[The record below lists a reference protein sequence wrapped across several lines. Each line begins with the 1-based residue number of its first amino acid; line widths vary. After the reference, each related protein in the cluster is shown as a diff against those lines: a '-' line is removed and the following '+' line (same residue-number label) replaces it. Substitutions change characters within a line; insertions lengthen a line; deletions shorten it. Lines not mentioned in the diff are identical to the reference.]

1 MWLSSAGGF
10 RRPAVTQLRPD
21 GAVAEPAPLA
31 PKSAKAAGLGGI
43 GHRAACL
50 SSPPLPLPIQ
60 AILILGSWD
69 REWTG
74 PARDSY
80 PPFVV
85 VGQQLLAPT
94 SRTHS
99 GCSGPW

>member
-1 MWLSSAGGF
+1 ML
-10 RRPAVTQLRPD
+10 PV
-21 GAVAEPAPLA
+21 
-31 PKSAKAAGLGGI
+31 
-43 GHRAACL
+43 C
-50 SSPPLPLPIQ
+50 PLPLPIQ

-94 SRTHS
+94 SKTRAALVPGEFGPS
-99 GCSGPW
+99 GVGAAVFQMGLRRGAAVPQAAECPT

>member
-1 MWLSSAGGF
+1 M
-10 RRPAVTQLRPD
+10 TQPRPD

-43 GHRAACL
+43 GGREGHRAACL
-50 SSPPLPLPIQ
+50 SSPYSHP
-60 AILILGSWD
+60 GHSYSWD

-94 SRTHS
+94 SKTHF